1 MLVTLGDQRVFTKWC
16 KKLSWICSQKWIV
29 FLEETVNSKEQIIY
43 VGVNIWACFLPNEDC
58 CVYYSSNTYSDVL
71 NKMFINC
78 FWFEWILTIKSNFL
92 SEQKWKKR
100 KTNWK
105 PAIMRDQSRALSLE
119 RRTACAKFA
128 ERNCCWEFSLSK
140 QTIWIKCNF
149 FLLKVFKY
157 EVSSG
162 DLTSQPVWL
171 IFYFQWLRAT
181 LILVTDIE
189 ASLL

>member
-1 MLVTLGDQRVFTKWC
+1 MGIKG
-16 KKLSWICSQKWIV
+16 
-29 FLEETVNSKEQIIY
+29 FLQNGAKTFLDMFPEVNSFPWGNCELQRTDNACGCKYLSMFSAKWRLLCLSFFKHWFQCVEQNVYKLLLVWNESWLLRATFCMNKNGRKEKQTE
-43 VGVNIWACFLPNEDC
+43 NLP
-58 CVYYSSNTYSDVL
+58 S
-71 NKMFINC
+71 
-78 FWFEWILTIKSNFL
+78 
-92 SEQKWKKR
+92 R
-100 KTNWK
+100 
-105 PAIMRDQSRALSLE
+105 RDQSRALSLE
-119 RRTACAKFA
+119 RRTAIHCAKFA

-162 DLTSQPVWL
+162 DSTSQPVWL

-181 LILVTDIE
+181 LILVTDIV